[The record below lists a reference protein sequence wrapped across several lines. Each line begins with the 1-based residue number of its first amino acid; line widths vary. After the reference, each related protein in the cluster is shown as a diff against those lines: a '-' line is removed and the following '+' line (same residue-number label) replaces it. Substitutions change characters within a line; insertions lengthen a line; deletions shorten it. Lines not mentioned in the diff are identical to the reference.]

1 MCPLPPYGKKSLM
14 DETSSTPTER
24 IMSPHREGHPVHGQI
39 RPSGSMVRKV
49 LLALGIVGPLFYV
62 ATDILVALQWE
73 GYSYTDQTVSELF
86 AIDAPTRALAVP
98 LMLTYGMLAIAFGLG
113 VWISAGEKR
122 ALRIVAVGLIGK
134 EVLGSLATL
143 FAPIHLREALA
154 AGEGS
159 ATDAWHGILTFG
171 GALCYLLAMGFG
183 ATAFGK
189 RFRLYSIATM
199 LILVVFGVMTGLD
212 QPQLEANLPTPW
224 MGLWER
230 IDIFAT
236 MLWIAVLAIALLLAP
251 VQRPQ
256 VNLHGRSGSG

>member
-1 MCPLPPYGKKSLM
+1 MN
-14 DETSSTPTER
+14 ETNSAPAER
-24 IMSPHREGHPVHGQI
+24 IMSARGEGRRPVLGQI
-39 RPSGSMVRKV
+39 RPSGRMVRKV

-62 ATDILVALQWE
+62 ATDIFAATRWE

-86 AIDAPTRALAVP
+86 AIGAPTRPLVVP
-98 LMLTYGMLAIAFGLG
+98 LMLAYGVLAIAFGLG
-113 VWISAGEKR
+113 VWESAGEKR
-122 ALRIVAVGLIGK
+122 ALRVVAVGLIGK
-134 EVLGSLATL
+134 EVLGIVATL

-154 AGEGS
+154 AGA
-159 ATDAWHGILTFG
+159 ATSSDAWHGILTFG

-199 LILVVFGVMTGLD
+199 LTLVVFGVLAGLE

-236 MLWIAVLAIALLLAP
+236 MLWIAVLAILLLRA
-251 VQRPQ
+251 QAERSQ
-256 VNLHGRSGSG
+256 VNPEGRRESG

>member
-1 MCPLPPYGKKSLM
+1 MNEINSAPA
-14 DETSSTPTER
+14 ER
-24 IMSPHREGHPVHGQI
+24 VMSVHREGHRPVHGQI
-39 RPSGSMVRKV
+39 RPSGRMVRKV

-62 ATDILVALQWE
+62 ATDIFAATRWE

-86 AIDAPTRALAVP
+86 AIGAPTRPLAVP
-98 LMLTYGMLAIAFGLG
+98 LMLTYGVLAIAFGLG
-113 VWISAGEKR
+113 VWESAGEKR
-122 ALRIVAVGLIGK
+122 VLRVVAVGLIGK
-134 EVLGSLATL
+134 EVLGSVATL

-154 AGEGS
+154 AGEGT

-189 RFRLYSIATM
+189 WFRLYSIATM
-199 LILVVFGVMTGLD
+199 VVLVVGGVLAGLD

-224 MGLWER
+224 MGVWER

-236 MLWIAVLAIALLLAP
+236 MLWIAVLAIVLLRTQ
-251 VQRPQ
+251 VERPKD
-256 VNLHGRSGSG
+256 NLDGRSDSG

>member
-1 MCPLPPYGKKSLM
+1 
-14 DETSSTPTER
+14 
-24 IMSPHREGHPVHGQI
+24 MSADREGHHPIPGQL
-39 RPSGSMVRKV
+39 RPSGRMVRKV

-62 ATDILVALQWE
+62 ATDIPVATRWE

-86 AIDAPTRALAVP
+86 AIGAPTRPLAVP

-113 VWISAGEKR
+113 IWISAGCKR
-122 ALRIVAVGLIGK
+122 ALRVVAVGLIGK
-134 EVLGSLATL
+134 EVLGSVATL

-154 AGEGS
+154 AGEGT
-159 ATDAWHGILTFG
+159 ATDTWHGILTVG
-171 GALCYLLAMGFG
+171 VLSATCSLWGSG

-199 LILVVFGVMTGLD
+199 LILVVFGVLTGLD

-224 MGLWER
+224 MGLRER

-236 MLWIAVLAIALLLAP
+236 MLWIAVLAIVLLRAQVQQPP
-251 VQRPQ
+251 VMPVER
-256 VNLHGRSGSG
+256 RF

>member
-1 MCPLPPYGKKSLM
+1 MGKTDSA
-14 DETSSTPTER
+14 PTER
-24 IMSPHREGHPVHGQI
+24 SISSAPREGHRLVLGQI
-39 RPSGSMVRKV
+39 RPSGTLVRDV

-62 ATDILVALQWE
+62 ATDILLATRWE

-86 AIDAPTRALAVP
+86 AIGAPTRPLAVP
-98 LMLTYGMLAIAFGLG
+98 LMLTYGVLAIAFGLG
-113 VWISAGEKR
+113 VWVSAGEKR
-122 ALRIVAVGLIGK
+122 ALRVVAVGLIGK
-134 EVLGSLATL
+134 EVLGSVATL

-154 AGEGS
+154 AGAGS
-159 ATDAWHGILTFG
+159 LTDAWHGILTFG

-183 ATAFGK
+183 ATALGK

-236 MLWIAVLAIALLLAP
+236 MLWIAVLAIVLLRA
-251 VQRPQ
+251 Q
-256 VNLHGRSGSG
+256 VKRLQDNLDGRSDSG

>member
-1 MCPLPPYGKKSLM
+1 M
-14 DETSSTPTER
+14 DRTNSASAER
-24 IMSPHREGHPVHGQI
+24 TMSAHREGRRPVHGQI
-39 RPSGSMVRKV
+39 RPSGRMVRKV

-62 ATDILVALQWE
+62 AIDILLATRWE

-86 AIDAPTRALAVP
+86 AIGAPTRPLAVP
-98 LMLTYGMLAIAFGLG
+98 LMLTYGVLAIAFGLG
-113 VWISAGEKR
+113 VWGSAGEKR
-122 ALRIVAVGLIGK
+122 ALRVVAVGLIAK
-134 EVLGSLATL
+134 EVLGSVATL
-143 FAPIHLREALA
+143 FAPIHMREALA
-154 AGEGS
+154 AGE
-159 ATDAWHGILTFG
+159 ATASDAWHGILTFG

-189 RFRLYSIATM
+189 WFRFYSIATM
-199 LILVVFGVMTGLD
+199 LIFVVFGVMTGLD

-236 MLWIAVLAIALLLAP
+236 MLWIAVLAIALLRTQ

-256 VNLHGRSGSG
+256 DNLDGRSDSG

>member
-1 MCPLPPYGKKSLM
+1 M
-14 DETSSTPTER
+14 DETSSAPTEHT
-24 IMSPHREGHPVHGQI
+24 MSARREGHRRVLGQI
-39 RPSGSMVRKV
+39 RPSGTMTRKV

-62 ATDILVALQWE
+62 ATDVLLATRWE
-73 GYSYTDQTVSELF
+73 GYGYTDQTVSELF
-86 AIDAPTRALAVP
+86 AIGAPTRPLAVP
-98 LMLTYGMLAIAFGLG
+98 LMLTYGVLAIAFGLG

-122 ALRIVAVGLIGK
+122 ALRLVAVGLMGK
-134 EVLGSLATL
+134 EVLGSVATL

-154 AGEGS
+154 AGGGTS
-159 ATDAWHGILTFG
+159 RDAWHGILTFG

-199 LILVVFGVMTGLD
+199 LILVVFGVLTGLD

-236 MLWIAVLAIALLLAP
+236 MLWIAVLAITLLRAQ
-251 VQRPQ
+251 VERPKD
-256 VNLHGRSGSG
+256 NLDGRSDLG